1 MSNEANTPLPPLPSK
16 EKLKEL
22 MIESLMLKT
31 TVEELGDDLPLFGP
45 EGLGLDS
52 IDALE
57 LVVCLEKNFGVS
69 VPNSEVAQKALT
81 SVNSIYAYIL
91 AQKESA

>member
-1 MSNEANTPLPPLPSK
+1 MSNEANTPLPSK
-16 EKLKEL
+16 EHLKAL

-31 TVEELGDDLPLFGP
+31 TVEELDDDLPLFGP
-45 EGLGLDS
+45 DGLGLDS

-81 SVNSIYAYIL
+81 SVNTIYDYIL
-91 AQKESA
+91 AHRKPA